1 MCKGQKFIFV
11 VVEVSLKRFVDSKFQ
26 GRNVTQIGMM
36 VLAEPSKESS
46 FDLIHGRSLFFN
58 VNISVSE
65 MSQDWLFQGPQSER
79 RGYGNP
85 ESKLD
90 TAIGR
95 SVGKMVFEIIHRPI
109 QMEISGLKNTIAFTC
124 LDVNGAVVSFA
135 GNGNEG
141 R

>member
-1 MCKGQKFIFV
+1 M
-11 VVEVSLKRFVDSKFQ
+11 SLKRFVDSKFQ
-26 GRNVTQIGMM
+26 GRNVAQIGMM

-58 VNISVSE
+58 VNISVLE

-85 ESKLD
+85 ENKLD

-95 SVGKMVFEIIHRPI
+95 SVGEMVFEIVHRPI
-109 QMEISGLKNTIAFTC
+109 GVEIFGLKNTLALAC
-124 LDVNGAVVSFA
+124 LDGDGAVVSLA
-135 GNGNEG
+135 G
-141 R
+141 